1 MHPDNIGKQ
10 FKPFN
15 PEPGMYQEGTVHM
28 VPTEVAARY
37 IQQDRASARGEL
49 GPGSRQTIDE
59 LKDSITK
66 HGWTSAISLAHDK
79 ENNWGAII
87 EGNHRVAAAK
97 ELGLTHIPAQVH
109 TMGYP
114 DDGFTRSPRVG
125 APLHL
130 DTKDEMPRY
139 AYVSPTHFREL
150 R

>member
-15 PEPGMYQEGTVHM
+15 PEPGMYDMSTVHM
-28 VPTEVAARY
+28 VPTHVAAKY
-37 IQQDRASARGEL
+37 VQQDRATPEGEL
-49 GPGSRQTIDE
+49 GSHSRQSIDRI
-59 LKDSITK
+59 KQSITE
-66 HGWTSAISLAHDK
+66 HGWTTAISMAHDK

-97 ELGLTHIPAQVH
+97 ELGLSHIPAQVH

-114 DDGFTRSPRVG
+114 EDGYTMTPRRG

-130 DTKDEMPRY
+130 DTTEEMPRY
-139 AYVSPTHFREL
+139 AYVSPKHFKEL